1 MDITDDQLCKRK
13 RKFLKITFDAFDAAA
28 DKKSLKYFPSF
39 HFFFIYIFISSN
51 TKILNN
57 AHLNYR
63 NCTQTTV

>member
-13 RKFLKITFDAFDAAA
+13 RKFLKITFDPAA

-51 TKILNN
+51 NKTLNN
-57 AHLNYR
+57 AHLTNYH